1 LPIRSEAVAAAPLTP
16 FPTADK
22 INVKHP
28 SDDLLERYS
37 MGRLT
42 RVEKDLL
49 EEHLMICE
57 ECRKR
62 RVLMDFDVAAL
73 REALRLPH
81 EEKIQ

>member
-1 LPIRSEAVAAAPLTP
+1 MLMVAAPLTP
-16 FPTADK
+16 FPAADK
-22 INVKHP
+22 ITVEHP

-42 RVEKDLL
+42 EAEMAPL
-49 EEHLMICE
+49 EEHLLICE

-62 RVLMDFDVAAL
+62 RVVMDFDVAAL
-73 REALRLPH
+73 REALRLRQ